1 MLKLL
6 VTQLCQ
12 TLCDPKDCNLPV
24 SSVLGILQAKILG
37 WVSIPFSRG
46 SSQLR
51 DRTLVSCIASGFFTI
66 WVTKEAQMMLW
77 VNENAYLE
85 WNRHLV
91 NISGFHACFFMF
103 WMHVL
108 PFWNLRCYLIIIIH
122 MQIFQK
128 FYIFL
133 QQFIKT

>member
-6 VTQLCQ
+6 VTQLRQ
-12 TLCDPKDCNLPV
+12 ILCDPKDCNLPV

-51 DRTLVSCIASGFFTI
+51 DRTLVSCIAGGFFTI

-91 NISGFHACFFMF
+91 NRSGFHACSFMF